1 MKRARVGGD
10 EQDAFSRWRHIHS
23 WRPGELRKIKRRA
36 SRRERH
42 IARADVE
49 HLRHSERQDG

>member
-36 SRRERH
+36 GKRERH
-42 IARADVE
+42 IARE
-49 HLRHSERQDG
+49 YLRHSERQEAD